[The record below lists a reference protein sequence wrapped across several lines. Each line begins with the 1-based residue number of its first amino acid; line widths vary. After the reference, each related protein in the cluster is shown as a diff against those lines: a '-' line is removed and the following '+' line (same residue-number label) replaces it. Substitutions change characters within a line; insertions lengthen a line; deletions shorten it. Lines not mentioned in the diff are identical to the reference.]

1 MLVKIRRAISTLL
14 PHGSVSRITV
24 LVIIGDAILYS
35 SGTVT
40 SIVLARIIP
49 VDAMATYRQV
59 VYLTPLAQSLVEF
72 GLASSIYRFWNLL
85 SLPRRS
91 TFLKMLIVL
100 SIGLGSV
107 ASLGLAV
114 ITPFIS
120 QAYHNPDLMPALIIT
135 CIFPLLNILPLSIR
149 PLQICRGRP
158 LLATALQLI
167 ISLLNVFS
175 LVIPLMLKAS
185 LLTALKVWILTDALN
200 FAIVPFVFL
209 PSILP
214 HTPWWDK
221 ELFKEIWDYLWPLQ
235 AGRIPTI
242 FSQYTDKIASSVY
255 LSKDAFATYS
265 LGAKE
270 IPFVSQIGTSVSNV
284 LVPKLVEDVSEDK
297 IKQALARWR
306 RACELTALFT
316 YPIAGF
322 CVFFSLPIVRLLY
335 SSTYSGSSIP
345 FMVYSFLTFLGV
357 IDYGSLAKVFGQTK
371 IIMRSSIISTVFLV
385 VFSFPLTAFF
395 GIWGIS
401 LTVLFSEIINVTV
414 CMVSYVKSLKTS
426 LNHLYPWKQLSSL
439 FGMALASAG
448 ILRLTLY
455 PLISARIA
463 ISVVNALIF
472 LGGLFGLNLLLYAG
486 LLLVTRNQLVLEYG
500 NKILQVFATPKP

>member
-1 MLVKIRRAISTLL
+1 
-14 PHGSVSRITV
+14 
-24 LVIIGDAILYS
+24 
-35 SGTVT
+35 
-40 SIVLARIIP
+40 
-49 VDAMATYRQV
+49 
-59 VYLTPLAQSLVEF
+59 
-72 GLASSIYRFWNLL
+72 
-85 SLPRRS
+85 
-91 TFLKMLIVL
+91 
-100 SIGLGSV
+100 
-107 ASLGLAV
+107 
-114 ITPFIS
+114 
-120 QAYHNPDLMPALIIT
+120 
-135 CIFPLLNILPLSIR
+135 
-149 PLQICRGRP
+149 
-158 LLATALQLI
+158 
-167 ISLLNVFS
+167 
-175 LVIPLMLKAS
+175 
-185 LLTALKVWILTDALN
+185 
-200 FAIVPFVFL
+200 
-209 PSILP
+209 
-214 HTPWWDK
+214 
-221 ELFKEIWDYLWPLQ
+221 
-235 AGRIPTI
+235 
-242 FSQYTDKIASSVY
+242 
-255 LSKDAFATYS
+255 
-265 LGAKE
+265 
-270 IPFVSQIGTSVSNV
+270 
-284 LVPKLVEDVSEDK
+284 
-297 IKQALARWR
+297 
-306 RACELTALFT
+306 LTALFT